1 MFSFASPP
9 LHQLQRMDGDVRNI
23 VLIDLVRMREDEGID
38 TDCLGGEDLET

>member
-1 MFSFASPP
+1 
-9 LHQLQRMDGDVRNI
+9 MDGDVRNI